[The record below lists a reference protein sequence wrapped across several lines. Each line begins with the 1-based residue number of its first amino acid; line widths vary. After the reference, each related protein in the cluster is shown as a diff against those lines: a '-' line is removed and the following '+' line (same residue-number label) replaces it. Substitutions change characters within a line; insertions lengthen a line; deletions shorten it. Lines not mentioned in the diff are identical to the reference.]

1 MENLI
6 LLPAD
11 EARLRLEKVQ
21 KQLAGLCD
29 AVIVTDNANTYYF
42 TGRVFSGWAYIPAKG
57 DPVWFVR
64 RPVDLDGERVVYVRK
79 PEEIASWLEANGMPL
94 PGCIGMELDII
105 SYAQATRLRKVF
117 AGAEICDCTNAIRQ
131 ARSVKTEM
139 EIEMVRRS
147 GVKHT

>member
-42 TGRVFSGWAYIPAKG
+42 TGRVFSGWAYIPAQG

-79 PEEIASWLEANGMPL
+79 PEEIAHG
-94 PGCIGMELDII
+94 
-105 SYAQATRLRKVF
+105 LRPTACRFPV
-117 AGAEICDCTNAIRQ
+117 A
-131 ARSVKTEM
+131 
-139 EIEMVRRS
+139 
-147 GVKHT
+147 